1 MMTGEPATPD
11 AQLAAAGVA
20 DAVTQAGP
28 RSGFRRLMISLGLA
42 SAALAALYTG
52 IVSVLLPL
60 QVERI
65 DRAHKVLALG
75 VVSGVSAVFAL
86 LFNPIGGALS
96 DRTRSRFGRRSPWL
110 VAGSAAMLLALAF
123 LGQVRTVALVL
134 VAWCLA
140 QVVGNLY
147 QAPLTAVIP
156 DRVSRQRRG
165 TASAVAGVAA
175 VLGGTAGAGL
185 ASRFTA
191 HLAIGYFIFGLLL
204 ALSAAVFV
212 FSTADPPT
220 AALPRRPR
228 DRRPLGIRLAHFLA
242 ALRHRDFALVFASRA
257 ASILGYYVVIS
268 YLLYLLTDYIKLPG
282 GMKPAEG
289 VTVLTAIS
297 AVGALLAA
305 AICGPVSDRLNRRK
319 PFVFLSSAVT
329 GAACILPVLSPTFST
344 IEIFAA
350 FAGIAFGCYLSV
362 DAALVTLVLPRGE
375 DAARDLGVLNIANA
389 GPQVIAPLL
398 AAVIISNL
406 GGYRTLFIV
415 GGCCGIAGALA
426 VMPVRSVR

>member
-1 MMTGEPATPD
+1 MLTGEPATPD
-11 AQLAAAGVA
+11 AQLAGDGGAGT
-20 DAVTQAGP
+20 VTPAGR
-28 RSGFRRLMISLGLA
+28 RSGFRRLMLSLGLA
-42 SAALAALYTG
+42 NAALAALYTG

-65 DRAHKVLALG
+65 DRAHKVVALG

-110 VAGSAAMLLALAF
+110 VTGSAAMLLALAF

-134 VAWCLA
+134 IAWCLA

-175 VLGGTAGAGL
+175 VLGGTAGAAL

-191 HLAIGYFIFGLLL
+191 HLEIGYLIFGLLL
-204 ALSAAVFV
+204 AATAAIFV
-212 FSTADPPT
+212 LTTTDQPT
-220 AALPRRPR
+220 AALPRPPR
-228 DRRPLGIRLAHFLA
+228 DRRPLCARLAHFLA

-297 AVGALLAA
+297 AVGALVAA
-305 AICGPVSDRLNRRK
+305 AICGPLSDRLNRRK
-319 PFVFLSSAVT
+319 LFVFLSSGVT
-329 GAACILPVLSPTFST
+329 GTACILPVLSPTFGT

-362 DAALVTLVLPRGE
+362 DAALVTLVLPRSE

-389 GPQVIAPLL
+389 GPQVLAPLL
-398 AAVIISNL
+398 AALIIGHL
-406 GGYRTLFIV
+406 GGYRVLFII

-426 VMPVRSVR
+426 VLRVRSVR